1 MWCVSDDDDGVDNHH
16 DSAMQR
22 IERLRTQALAAQGL
36 PELLELD
43 EAARWALFQ
52 PNEQRAGSATRG
64 SRGRATAQPEGELRC
79 VRLEARS
86 MMKAA

>member
-16 DSAMQR
+16 DSAMRKPRGAPPACVASRCRPGPGPDEQR

-43 EAARWALFQ
+43 EAAR
-52 PNEQRAGSATRG
+52 
-64 SRGRATAQPEGELRC
+64 
-79 VRLEARS
+79 
-86 MMKAA
+86 MKINSDVVCL